1 MGNIRKQTIVS
12 SILVYLGFGI
22 GAINTWIYTK
32 QGGAFTIDQYALT
45 RLFFDIGQLFFC
57 FATLSSL
64 TVLNKFYPYY
74 KDNLPDN
81 KNDLFTRT
89 LVIVI
94 IGCIVTTL
102 ACYVFEPLVVRKFSQ
117 RSKLFVDYYHWVLF
131 FGVGLTFFSLLETYC
146 WSLQKTIL
154 PSFLRETG
162 LRLLTSLFIVLYFFR
177 LVSFQTFIY
186 LFSTMFLIM
195 ALILFVYLLKTK
207 QLHIV
212 LTVSRV
218 TKKFR
223 KKMLLMQWLT
233 FGGITVI
240 FIGQTID
247 GILIAS
253 LVGLKETGIYTL
265 GQYAA
270 NLVQVPQRS
279 IQAVSTGVIARAWK
293 DKDYK
298 EINRVYGRSS
308 INMLLL
314 GLFIFGNVWLNLLDG
329 MQVLHIQGAYTAAL
343 QVILVIGAT
352 RIIDAGTGVNQTII
366 ITSNRWTFEFYSGI
380 IILAL
385 RVPLAY
391 LLVKQYS
398 MIGSAYAELIM
409 LSIFNFVRFEFLRR
423 EYGMQPYSMKTIY
436 TLLLGFGSYFVT
448 YLLLNNL
455 HGWAGVISRVCLFS
469 ALMVAGTFLLR
480 LTPDAMQL
488 FDNVKKRL
496 GRA

>member
-1 MGNIRKQTIVS
+1 MGNIRKQTIAS

-22 GAINTWIYTK
+22 GAINTWLYTK
-32 QGGAFTIDQYALT
+32 QGGPFDADQYALT
-45 RLFFDIGQLFFC
+45 RLFFDVGQLFFC

-74 KDNLPDN
+74 KDNLPDH

-89 LVIVI
+89 LVIVV
-94 IGCIVTTL
+94 IGCVLTTL
-102 ACYVFEPLVVRKFSQ
+102 GGYVFEPVVVRKFSEN
-117 RSKLFVDYYHWVLF
+117 SKLFVNYYHWTLF

-162 LRLLTSLFIVLYFFR
+162 LRLLTSLFIVLYFFNA
-177 LVSFQTFIY
+177 VTFQTFIN
-186 LFSTMFLIM
+186 LFSTMFLVM
-195 ALILFVYLLKTK
+195 ALILFIYLLKTK

-212 LTVSRV
+212 FSVSRV

-223 KKMLLMQWLT
+223 RKMMLMQWLT
-233 FGGITVI
+233 FGGVTVI

-247 GILIAS
+247 GIIIAS

-279 IQAVSTGVIARAWK
+279 IQAISTGVIARAWK
-293 DKDYK
+293 DKDYR

-308 INMLLL
+308 INMLIM

-329 MQVLHIQGAYTAAL
+329 MQVLHVQGDYRAAL
-343 QVILVIGAT
+343 QVILIIGAI

-391 LLVKQYS
+391 LLVKNYR

-409 LSIFNFVRFEFLRR
+409 LSLFNLVRYEFLRR
-423 EYGMQPYSMKTIY
+423 EYNMQPFSMKTIY
-436 TLLLGFGSYFVT
+436 ALLLGFGSYFVA
-448 YLLLNNL
+448 YLLLNNM
-455 HGWAGVISRVCLFS
+455 HGWAGILSRMAVFS
-469 ALMVAGTFLLR
+469 GIMVAGTFIMN

-488 FDNVKKRL
+488 FDTVKKRFA
-496 GRA
+496 R